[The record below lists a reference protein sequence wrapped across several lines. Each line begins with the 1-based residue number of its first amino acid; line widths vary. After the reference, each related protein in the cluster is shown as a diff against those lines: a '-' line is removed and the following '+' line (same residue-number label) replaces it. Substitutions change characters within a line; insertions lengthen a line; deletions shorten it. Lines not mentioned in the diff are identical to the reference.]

1 MSCTSC
7 NTSPCCCEKIISK
20 QGVRGPRGVQG
31 IQGIAGPSNAFVVS
45 TVVDFD
51 YTAAAYSTILTY
63 TIATPGHYL
72 VMYEGDFRH
81 AAGVLINYELRK
93 GGVQVTGTARESKAD
108 VSATPVY
115 VKGAINAGILSLV
128 AGDIITV
135 DMQSA
140 SNAQANGR
148 SLTLIKVSNLT
159 LS

>member
-1 MSCTSC
+1 MC
-7 NTSPCCCEKIISK
+7 NTCNTNPCCCEKVISK
-20 QGVRGPRGVQG
+20 QGLRGARGPQG
-31 IQGIAGPSNAFVVS
+31 ATGPAGPSNVFVVS

-51 YTAAAYSTILTY
+51 YTAAAYE
-63 TIATPGHYL
+63 TIATYTVATAGNYL

-81 AAGVLINYELRK
+81 AAGVLINYEMRK
-93 GGVQVTGTARESKAD
+93 NGVQVANTARESKVD

-115 VKGAINAGILSLV
+115 AKGAINAGLLLLSV
-128 AGDIITV
+128 GDIITV
-135 DMQSA
+135 AMQSA